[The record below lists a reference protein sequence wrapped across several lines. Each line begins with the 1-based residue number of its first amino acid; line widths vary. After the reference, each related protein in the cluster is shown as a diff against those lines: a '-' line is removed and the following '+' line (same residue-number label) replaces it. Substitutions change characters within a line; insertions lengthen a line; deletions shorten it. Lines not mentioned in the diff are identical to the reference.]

1 MSYSPIEAPNAPSA
15 SKVLPNLIIEDFN
28 ETSDAGLT
36 RDCLVPY
43 LRDLYSDLIIRC
55 IQPRAVKAQMLDKI
69 TFLQFTCLPGIVA
82 ERLFTIMDQKDQFG
96 CISQLD
102 FIETLTTIYIGD
114 FKSRAKLLFE
124 L

>member
-1 MSYSPIEAPNAPSA
+1 MSYSPIEGPKIPSA
-15 SKVLPNLIIEDFN
+15 SKALPNLIIEDFN
-28 ETSDAGLT
+28 EATDAGLT

-82 ERLFTIMDQKDQFG
+82 ERLFTMLMNRTFL
-96 CISQLD
+96 SQASPASVAN
-102 FIETLTTIYIGD
+102 GP
-114 FKSRAKLLFE
+114 SQQH
-124 L
+124 